1 MAGGR
6 GQRRAVSSCG
16 AALVVAAVSGCGG
29 GPAQPVPS
37 PAQDYRAAMEL
48 LVAQGVCADPQY
60 TGDDAAGTAAATCR
74 TGSGELLDSSPG
86 TGPVTFV
93 GDAAGIRLVR
103 GSTWT
108 VTAPST
114 ELAQRAA
121 AATGGTVQA
130 G

>member
-6 GQRRAVSSCG
+6 GQRG
-16 AALVVAAVSGCGG
+16 AAWLCGGAVVVAAASGCSGG
-29 GPAQPVPS
+29 STQAVPS

-60 TGDDAAGTAAATCR
+60 TGDGGGAAAATCR

-86 TGPVTFV
+86 TGPVTVV
-93 GDAAGIRLVR
+93 GDAAGTRLVR
-103 GSTWT
+103 GPTWT
-108 VTAPST
+108 VTAPSP